1 MTRRPADGAAAE
13 RIGRAYDRF
22 AGPLYRYAL
31 MILADPAGAAD
42 AVHHVFLSLLTRN
55 GAAMDDEE
63 RYLRRAVR
71 NACYSA
77 LRQRR
82 PEIASDGDAQL
93 LEAADA
99 NADRPVERLAI
110 EQAMR
115 ALPAEQREVVHLKVF
130 EGWTFQEIADFGGDS
145 INTVA
150 SRYRYAME
158 KMRHVLGVRT

>member
-1 MTRRPADGAAAE
+1 MKHRPAGGIPADH
-13 RIGRAYDRF
+13 IGPLYDRF
-22 AGPLYRYAL
+22 AGALYRYAL

-42 AVHHVFLSLLTRN
+42 AVHHVFLSLLT
-55 GAAMDDEE
+55 GSGTQMDDEE

-82 PEIASDGDAQL
+82 PEIAADGEAQL

-99 NADRPVERLAI
+99 NGDRPIERLAI

-115 ALPAEQREVVHLKVF
+115 ALPA
-130 EGWTFQEIADFGGDS
+130 
-145 INTVA
+145 
-150 SRYRYAME
+150 
-158 KMRHVLGVRT
+158 